1 MSAVLRMT
9 EMDFQH
15 LPVLLEPVLE
25 AIVPSSPKVIV
36 DCTLGGAGHST
47 ALLEALPEAHLI
59 GLDRDLDALS
69 AARARLER
77 FGDRVTTVHAPFS
90 DLERVLGELGHSGV
104 DALLA
109 DLGVSSHQIDTA
121 GRGFSFRA
129 DGPLDMRMDTS
140 SGRSAQEI
148 LATIEQDEL
157 ARIIRTYGE
166 ERYAGRVARVVLERQ
181 PTTTAELADAVRS
194 VVRQGKDKIDP
205 ATRTFQAI
213 RMFVNGELDQLDTL
227 LGAIPRVLNDSGIAA
242 LISFH
247 SLEDRAV
254 KHAFRDAVKGKV
266 TPPEVPIYRVLEEPT
281 LELVNKKPI
290 VADRDEVASNSR
302 SRSAKL
308 RVARRLVREV
318 QA

>member
-1 MSAVLRMT
+1 MS

-15 LPVLLEPVLE
+15 LPVLMKPVLE
-25 AIVPSSPKVIV
+25 AIVPENPKLIV

-47 ALLEALPEAHLI
+47 ALLEALPDASLI
-59 GLDRDLDALS
+59 GLDRDLDALG
-69 AARARLER
+69 AARERLKR
-77 FGDRVTTVHAPFS
+77 FGSRVTTVHAPFS
-90 DLERVLGELGHSGV
+90 DIERVLEELNITGV

-121 GRGFSFRA
+121 DRGFSFRA

-140 SGRSAQEI
+140 SGESAREVI
-148 LATIEQDEL
+148 ASIEQDEL
-157 ARIIRTYGE
+157 ARVIRTYGE
-166 ERYAGRVARVVLERQ
+166 ERYAGRVARVILERQ

-194 VVRQGKDKIDP
+194 VVRKSKDGIDP

-213 RMFVNGELDQLDTL
+213 RMLVNGELQQLETL
-227 LGAIPRVLNDSGIAA
+227 LGAVPRVLNDGGVAA

-247 SLEDRAV
+247 SIEDRAV

-266 TPPEVPIYRVLEEPT
+266 TPPEVPIYQVLEEPT
-281 LELVNKKPI
+281 LKLVNKKPI
-290 VADRDEVASNSR
+290 TADAEELAENTR

-308 RVARRLVREV
+308 RVARRLERA
-318 QA
+318 Q